1 MEIPIIISVSY
12 FLGSIPFG
20 YIIAKLKG
28 IDITKLGSGNI
39 GATNVGRFLGKKYF
53 FIVLFLEALKGFL
66 PVMIFK
72 NLYGID
78 YGILAGLFAVIG
90 HSFSIFMRFKG
101 GKGVATGF
109 GISLGLIPLETII
122 AFVIWFIT
130 LYIFKIMALASII
143 GAISVFILVL
153 FFEKSII
160 LKIVVGFLSALIVF
174 LHRGNIERMI
184 KGIEPKFYFF
194 EKKGG

>member
-1 MEIPIIISVSY
+1 MKILLVMVISY

-20 YIIAKLKG
+20 YIITKLKG

-53 FIVLFLEALKGFL
+53 FIVLILDALKGFL
-66 PVMIFK
+66 PVIIFR
-72 NLYGID
+72 NAFGFE
-78 YGILAGLFAVIG
+78 YGILAGFFAVIG
-90 HSFSIFMRFKG
+90 HSFSIFMKFKG

-109 GISLGLIPLETII
+109 GISLGLIPLETILS
-122 AFVIWFIT
+122 FLIWLIVLFT
-130 LYIFKIMALASII
+130 FKIMALASIF

-153 FFEKSII
+153 IFQKSLLIKII
-160 LKIVVGFLSALIVF
+160 IGFLSALIVF

-184 KGIEPKFYFF
+184 KGTEPKFYFF
-194 EKKGG
+194 R